1 MERKSE
7 TADREIAITRVFNA
21 PRNLVWSAWT
31 DPKHVGQ
38 WWGPTGFT
46 NTIHKMEVKVGGV
59 WDFIM
64 HGPDGTD
71 YPNKIVFTEVV
82 KPELLKFDHGSD
94 DPNDPRQFKVTVNFK
109 ALESEKTEIMMRMVF
124 QTKEARDLVVEK
136 YGAIEGNRQTMDRLE
151 EYLKTMSNF

>member
-7 TADREIAITRVFNA
+7 TADREIKITRVFNA
-21 PRNLVWSAWT
+21 PRALVWTAWT
-31 DPKHVGQ
+31 DPKHVVH
-38 WWGPTGFT
+38 WWGPNGFT

-59 WDFIM
+59 WDFMM

-94 DPNDPRQFKVTVNFK
+94 DPNDPGRFKVTVNFTAIEK
-109 ALESEKTEIMMRMVF
+109 NKTEIQMRMLF
-124 QTKEARDLVVEK
+124 QTKEARDFVVEK
-136 YGAIEGNRQTMDRLE
+136 YGAIEGNTQTMNRLE
-151 EYLKTMSNF
+151 EYLKTMSA

>member
-21 PRNLVWSAWT
+21 PRSLVWTAWT
-31 DPKHVGQ
+31 DPKHVAQ
-38 WWGPTGFT
+38 WWGPNGFT

-59 WDFIM
+59 WDFMM

-82 KPELLKFDHGSD
+82 KHELLKFDHGSD
-94 DPNDPRQFKVTVNFK
+94 DPNDPSQFKVTVNFTAIEAK
-109 ALESEKTEIMMRMVF
+109 KTEIKMRMLF

-136 YGAIEGNRQTMDRLE
+136 YGAIEGNTQTMNRLE
-151 EYLKTMSNF
+151 EYLKTMPIK

>member
-31 DPKHVGQ
+31 DPKHVAH

-94 DPNDPRQFKVTVNFK
+94 DPNDPGQFNVTVNFT
-109 ALESEKTEIMMRMVF
+109 ALESAKTEIRMRMVF

-136 YGAIEGNRQTMDRLE
+136 YGAIEGNRQTMNRLE
-151 EYLKTMSNF
+151 EYLKTMSN